1 MQELQLHHQR
11 QLEEEARKLKC
22 SQTGSSQQTAVMS
35 NSISGTASNQNQKI
49 SSNRGSVTITK
60 SKSNS
65 NNSSVGKGQLISEQI
80 YAVLNFPKMQRN
92 IARIS
97 ALASKMGQI
106 KKVKA
111 HYRPN

>member
-1 MQELQLHHQR
+1 MLLLGDLFSTDFIEN
-11 QLEEEARKLKC
+11 A
-22 SQTGSSQQTAVMS
+22 SSQGIYLSAMQQTLHTVS
-35 NSISGTASNQNQKI
+35 FPQFSRISQFNS
-49 SSNRGSVTITK
+49 
-60 SKSNS
+60 
-65 NNSSVGKGQLISEQI
+65 KGQLISEQI

-111 HYRPN
+111 HYHPN

>member
-1 MQELQLHHQR
+1 MNMCLS
-11 QLEEEARKLKC
+11 C
-22 SQTGSSQQTAVMS
+22 
-35 NSISGTASNQNQKI
+35 
-49 SSNRGSVTITK
+49 TILILTV
-60 SKSNS
+60 SLFR
-65 NNSSVGKGQLISEQI
+65 GKGQLISEQI

-111 HYRPN
+111 HYHPN